1 MPLCKKIKKVMVIGS
16 GPIVIGQAAEFDY
29 AGAQACRVLKE
40 AGLNVVLV
48 NSNPATIMTDRA
60 FADEIYL
67 EPLTLKTV
75 KRIILKE
82 KPDSLLAGLGGQ
94 TGLTLAME
102 LEKEGFLSKHGVRLL
117 GTNVESIIK
126 AEDRQIFKNTMQEI
140 GQRTIPSESANTV
153 EDAVEAAYH
162 IGYPVITRP
171 AFTLGGAGGG
181 VAYDEEQLRKIAK
194 TGLDLSPIHQI
205 LVEKYIYGWKEIE
218 FETMRDAIG
227 NVIAVCS
234 MENFDPVGVHT
245 GDSIVVAPALTLSD
259 KEYQMLRT
267 AALDIITALGIV
279 GGCNCQFALNPDSFE
294 YAVIEVN
301 PRVSRSSA
309 LASKATG
316 YPIAK
321 VTTKIAI
328 GYTLDEIKND
338 ITGKTCA
345 CFEPALDYVVVKM
358 PKWPFDKFLNASRK
372 IGTQMK
378 ATGEVMAIGSS
389 FEMALMKAVRG
400 VEISLDTLNNYKNVS
415 QEPLNKRLKNIDD
428 MRLFTIFEALKKGIS
443 IEEIFK
449 ITHIDRWFLY
459 KLNNLANYELSLQ
472 NNTINEELYLKGKKL
487 GYTDE
492 ALRRISGGQAL
503 PSHINAVYKM
513 VDTCGAEFDA
523 ETPYFYSCYDTFCE
537 ARSFHRSQKPVIMVL
552 GSGPI
557 RIGQGIEFDYS
568 SVHCVW
574 TLKKQGYDVVIVNN
588 NPETVST
595 DYDTA
600 DRLYF
605 EPLTPED
612 VMHIVNVE
620 KPVGVVVAF
629 GGQTA
634 INLTNF
640 LDSQGIKILGTSAK
654 SIDIAE
660 DRQKFDSLLEQ
671 FHIKRP
677 KGAAVLTKE
686 DALAVA
692 EKLSYPVLLRPS
704 YVIGG
709 QNMTIARTKDDV
721 AQYMDIILS
730 GNRENSVLIDKYME
744 GPELEVDVIS
754 DGEDVLI
761 PGIMEHIERAGVHSG
776 DSIAVYPPYNL
787 NDKMRERIID
797 CSTQLAL
804 SLKTKGLVNIQYLI
818 YHGELYVIEANPRAS
833 RTIPYISKVTGV
845 PMVDI
850 ASRVMLGEKLKN
862 MPYGT
867 GLYHIPPYYA
877 AKVPVFSFEK
887 LSDVNSILGPEM
899 KSTGEVL
906 GIGTTTSE
914 ALFKGLC
921 AAGLHIKTPSPNNT
935 VGVLISVEAHD
946 NIEVLSLAKK
956 FVDLG
961 IQLYATEDTSQVISN
976 IGLPVKT
983 VDSMTQSNKIF
994 QLMEEG
1000 KISYIVYTG
1009 ALYDS
1014 TMGDYLV
1021 LHKKALQLG
1030 IACFTSL
1037 DTAHAVAD
1045 IIASR
1050 YNENNTELIDINHM
1064 RTKKQK
1070 IHFAKM
1076 QGTGNDYIYIE
1087 NFDQSISCPE
1097 SLAVTL
1103 CNRHYS
1109 IGADGIVLIERSEV
1123 ADAKMRIFNIDGSE
1137 GEMAGNSIRCVAK
1150 YLYDKRICVKPSVK
1164 IETAGGI
1171 KNLKLYILDGEVSS
1185 VCVNMGK
1192 PELRT
1197 NLIPVNIK
1205 TEKAINYPITLLGKQ
1220 YYITCVSMGNPHC
1233 VVFDNRMDTIDIQ
1246 KLGPVFESA
1255 DIFPEKVNTEFVR
1268 VINKNTLKMR
1278 VYERSNGET
1287 WACGTGACAAVV
1299 AAVENGLVAKERI
1312 LLSYCRGEM

>member
-1 MPLCKKIKKVMVIGS
+1 
-16 GPIVIGQAAEFDY
+16 
-29 AGAQACRVLKE
+29 
-40 AGLNVVLV
+40 
-48 NSNPATIMTDRA
+48 
-60 FADEIYL
+60 
-67 EPLTLKTV
+67 
-75 KRIILKE
+75 
-82 KPDSLLAGLGGQ
+82 
-94 TGLTLAME
+94 
-102 LEKEGFLSKHGVRLL
+102 
-117 GTNVESIIK
+117 
-126 AEDRQIFKNTMQEI
+126 
-140 GQRTIPSESANTV
+140 
-153 EDAVEAAYH
+153 
-162 IGYPVITRP
+162 
-171 AFTLGGAGGG
+171 
-181 VAYDEEQLRKIAK
+181 
-194 TGLDLSPIHQI
+194 
-205 LVEKYIYGWKEIE
+205 
-218 FETMRDAIG
+218 
-227 NVIAVCS
+227 
-234 MENFDPVGVHT
+234 
-245 GDSIVVAPALTLSD
+245 
-259 KEYQMLRT
+259 
-267 AALDIITALGIV
+267 
-279 GGCNCQFALNPDSFE
+279 
-294 YAVIEVN
+294 
-301 PRVSRSSA
+301 
-309 LASKATG
+309 
-316 YPIAK
+316 
-321 VTTKIAI
+321 
-328 GYTLDEIKND
+328 
-338 ITGKTCA
+338 
-345 CFEPALDYVVVKM
+345 
-358 PKWPFDKFLNASRK
+358 
-372 IGTQMK
+372 
-378 ATGEVMAIGSS
+378 
-389 FEMALMKAVRG
+389 
-400 VEISLDTLNNYKNVS
+400 
-415 QEPLNKRLKNIDD
+415 
-428 MRLFTIFEALKKGIS
+428 
-443 IEEIFK
+443 
-449 ITHIDRWFLY
+449 
-459 KLNNLANYELSLQ
+459 
-472 NNTINEELYLKGKKL
+472 
-487 GYTDE
+487 
-492 ALRRISGGQAL
+492 
-503 PSHINAVYKM
+503 
-513 VDTCGAEFDA
+513 
-523 ETPYFYSCYDTFCE
+523 
-537 ARSFHRSQKPVIMVL
+537 
-552 GSGPI
+552 
-557 RIGQGIEFDYS
+557 
-568 SVHCVW
+568 
-574 TLKKQGYDVVIVNN
+574 
-588 NPETVST
+588 
-595 DYDTA
+595 
-600 DRLYF
+600 
-605 EPLTPED
+605 
-612 VMHIVNVE
+612 MHIVNVE

-1171 KNLKLYILDGEVSS
+1171 KI
-1185 VCVNMGK
+1185 
-1192 PELRT
+1192 
-1197 NLIPVNIK
+1197 
-1205 TEKAINYPITLLGKQ
+1205 
-1220 YYITCVSMGNPHC
+1220 
-1233 VVFDNRMDTIDIQ
+1233 
-1246 KLGPVFESA
+1246 
-1255 DIFPEKVNTEFVR
+1255 
-1268 VINKNTLKMR
+1268 
-1278 VYERSNGET
+1278 
-1287 WACGTGACAAVV
+1287 
-1299 AAVENGLVAKERI
+1299 
-1312 LLSYCRGEM
+1312 